1 MVAMF
6 RHLLILA
13 AALGMAG
20 CVQRAEVPS
29 GAAAYDIIPAAPT
42 EMVLREYR
50 IQPADRLTVN
60 VYREPEISIVDV
72 EVDSQGKLSV
82 PLIGPVTA
90 AGKTTD
96 ELAATITQE
105 LGRYVND
112 PRVVV
117 FIASAASRHVVVDGS
132 VVQPGTYEFRGTTTL
147 LGALAMARGPTKVA
161 ALDEVVIFRRI
172 DGKLYAAK
180 FNVRDIRLGRS
191 PDPEILAND
200 TVVVGFSGLKSAWQ
214 DLLQALPA
222 FAIFR
227 PFS

>member
-1 MVAMF
+1 MYKHM
-6 RHLLILA
+6 LILA
-13 AALGMAG
+13 ATLVMAG
-20 CVQRAEVPS
+20 CVERADVPS
-29 GAAAYDIIPAAPT
+29 GPAAYEIIPAAPT
-42 EMVLREYR
+42 EMVLREYK

-60 VYREPEISIVDV
+60 VYREPEISVVDV

-82 PLIGPVTA
+82 PLIGPVSA

-96 ELAATITQE
+96 ELAALITAE
-105 LGRYVND
+105 LGRYLND

-132 VVQPGTYEFRGTTTL
+132 VNQPGTYEFRGTTTL
-147 LGALAMARGPTKVA
+147 LGALSMARGPTKVA
-161 ALDEVVIFRRI
+161 ALDEAVIFRRI

-180 FNVRDIRLGRS
+180 FNIRDIRLGRT

-200 TVVVGFSGLKSAWQ
+200 TVVIGFSGLKSAWQ

-222 FAIFR
+222 FAVFR
-227 PFS
+227 PFN